1 MRLCPTT
8 TMPDTTLDSLL
19 ARHAAFLSFVQHRV
33 GNRALAEDILQTA
46 YVRAMERSGSLREQ
60 DSAVAWFYSVLRH
73 AIIDHFR
80 RSTTESGALARWAAE
95 VEHSRADGASD
106 AFTRGLVC
114 RCIENVLPSLQPSYA
129 EILREVDL
137 AEEPL
142 TEFAEHHGVTPG
154 NAAVRAHRARAA
166 LKREL
171 ARVCGVCSEHACLD
185 CTCKSRGTKP
195 AHAAP

>member
-1 MRLCPTT
+1 
-8 TMPDTTLDSLL
+8 MPGTTLDNLL
-19 ARHAAFLSFVQHRV
+19 ERHAAFLSFVRHRV
-33 GNRALAEDILQTA
+33 RDRALAEDILQSA
-46 YVRAMERSGSLREQ
+46 YVRAMERTGSLREQ

-80 RSTTESGALARWAAE
+80 RSRTESGALERWATE
-95 VEHSRADGASD
+95 LEHSPAEDASD
-106 AFTRGLVC
+106 PFTRGLVC
-114 RCIENVLPSLQPSYA
+114 RCIENVLPNLQPSYA

-142 TEFAEHHGVTPG
+142 ADFAEHHGVTPG

-185 CTCKSRGTKP
+185 CTCKSAATKP
-195 AHAAP
+195 AQAAP